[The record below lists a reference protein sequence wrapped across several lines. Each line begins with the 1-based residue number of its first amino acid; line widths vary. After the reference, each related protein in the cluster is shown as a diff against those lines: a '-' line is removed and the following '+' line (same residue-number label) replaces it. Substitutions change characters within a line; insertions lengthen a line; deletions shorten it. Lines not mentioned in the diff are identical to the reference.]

1 MSRMVYGLLAGCL
14 LAGLGRPGLALAS
27 DAPGVPAA
35 APTSAPVP
43 GPAQPPATTPSLALA
58 PAPWL
63 LEWDARWR
71 DEQVDDAAFRRA
83 AHADTLRLRVGIRA
97 NLCGGWSGLLAAA
110 GTAST
115 VDRYNSGANGHSQ
128 YPAVT
133 DPTGSELDQA
143 WLTWRGSAFGATLGR
158 QNLQLDNQRWVGN
171 SAWRQYQQTFDALAT
186 TWQPNASL
194 NVQYDWLNRVHRVA
208 GPDALN
214 RQARE
219 RRLDTHLLNVAWTA
233 GTQRWAGYAY
243 LHDDKDVATASTAT
257 YGLRWTGSALRD
269 GSGPGWSVEVAR
281 QRQYAD
287 NPQHF
292 AHAYWLLE
300 PTWTQAGV
308 TARAGWEHLGGNGR
322 HALQTPLATLHAF
335 NGWDDQFNV
344 TPAGGLEDRYLGING
359 AFARAGLPGKPLW
372 ALTWHDYRADHGGR
386 YGTEWDAA
394 LTVTLLPGLAGMIKY
409 ADYQARGFGHDSRK
423 LWLQLEWHGQ
433 QPLAGV
439 R

>member
-1 MSRMVYGLLAGCL
+1 MHRMVCGLLAGL
-14 LAGLGRPGLALAS
+14 LVAGLGWAGLALAF
-27 DAPGVPAA
+27 DVP
-35 APTSAPVP
+35 TAPVP
-43 GPAQPPATTPSLALA
+43 AQPVTPSQPSALA

-71 DEQVDDAAFRRA
+71 DEQVDDAAFA
-83 AHADTLRLRVGIRA
+83 KDAHADTLRLRMGLRA
-97 NLCGGWSGLLAAA
+97 NLAGGWSGLLEAA
-110 GTAST
+110 GTASA
-115 VDRYNSGANGHSQ
+115 VDRYNSGANGHTA

-133 DPTGSELDQA
+133 DPTGTELNQA
-143 WLTWRGSAFGATLGR
+143 WLAWHGAMFGAALGR
-158 QNLQLDNQRWVGN
+158 QNLKLDNQRWVGD
-171 SAWRQYQQTFDALAT
+171 SAWRQYQQTFDALAA
-186 TWQPNASL
+186 TWQPSANL
-194 NVQYDWLNRVHRVA
+194 NVQYDWLDRVHRVA
-208 GPDALN
+208 GPDALS
-214 RQARE
+214 RLARE

-233 GTQRWAGYAY
+233 GAQRWVGYAY
-243 LHDDKDVATASTAT
+243 LHDDEDVATASTAT
-257 YGLRWTGSALRD
+257 YGLRWTGAALRAGD
-269 GSGPGWSVEVAR
+269 GLGWTAEAAR
-281 QRQYAD
+281 QRDYAD

-292 AHAYWLLE
+292 THAYWLLE

-308 TARAGWEHLGGNGR
+308 TARVGWEHLGGNGR
-322 HALQTPLATLHAF
+322 HALQAPLATLHAF

-359 AFARAGLPGKPLW
+359 AFARSRLAGKPLW

-394 LTVTLLPGLAGMIKY
+394 LTLPLLPGLAGMINY
-409 ADYQARGFGHDSRK
+409 ADYQARGFGHDNRK